1 MEIWKTPNDGDIKN
15 TEWWRYEK
23 HRMIEILKTQ
33 IGGDME
39 TQTQKNEDMENT
51 ERWRM
56 DG

>member
-1 MEIWKTPNDGDIKN
+1 
-15 TEWWRYEK
+15 
-23 HRMIEILKTQ
+23 MIEILKTQ

>member
-1 MEIWKTPNDGDIKN
+1 MMEIW
-15 TEWWRYEK
+15 
-23 HRMIEILKTQ
+23 KTQ

-39 TQTQKNEDMENT
+39 TQTQKDEDMENT